1 MSIYILLFWKNTQ
14 GLVETEDYVTDLD
27 VKCFF
32 IISQMFRW
40 LRNAIVLEFL
50 KHLRAEVNQ
59 VLLY

>member
-1 MSIYILLFWKNTQ
+1 MSIYILFFWKNTQ

-50 KHLRAEVNQ
+50 KHPRAEVNQ